1 MTTHYLG
8 KTVKRFRTKQKKSQ
22 WDVAKEL
29 GHGTAQY
36 VSNLERGKVFA
47 SIRMALKLAKALNIP
62 KSMLFAD
69 LKREYEVILRKGLR

>member
-1 MTTHYLG
+1 MKSYYLG

-22 WDVAKEL
+22 WDIAKEL
-29 GHGTAQY
+29 GHETPQY
-36 VSNLERGKVFA
+36 ISNLECNRTSA
-47 SIRMALKLAKALNIP
+47 SIEMALKLGKILNIP